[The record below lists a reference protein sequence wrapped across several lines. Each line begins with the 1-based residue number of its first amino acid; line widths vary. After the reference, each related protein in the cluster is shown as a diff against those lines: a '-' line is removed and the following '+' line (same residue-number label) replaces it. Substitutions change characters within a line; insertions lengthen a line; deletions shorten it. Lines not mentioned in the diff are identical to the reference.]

1 MTKPY
6 AHNDRTPASGTT
18 RNSREMPTRPQ
29 AENPYARDR
38 YTTQESPSQRATSR
52 TARAAK
58 PRTHYNAREEAAR
71 YTAQNRPLQSHPRN
85 EPAAYRDTSRYCNR
99 TAPKKRPSFIKPLLT
114 VGVAAVCAF
123 GLWGFVQAQPITVT
137 VNGLEHQLGGE
148 KNLDT
153 VFKES
158 FASPNPGNLIAVDDS
173 LLEEGE
179 GHPFSASVNGE
190 AVTDSK
196 KPLPQGAII
205 EITDG
210 GNITEEATSTEE
222 VIPTQAIE
230 QGVGAIHRVTQL
242 GQDGTRS
249 TLTGKVSGKTVTKE
263 TAQMQPRIYE
273 KYAVDTQ
280 GDKVVALTF
289 DDGPWPGS
297 TEGIL
302 DVLKQN
308 NAKATFFTVGERIEG
323 EGVKL
328 VKRAFDEGHQVCT
341 HSFDHARGSGQSVN
355 MSYMTTDEQVAEVA
369 KGQEVIA
376 NATGAEANKVFR
388 APGGNFPLSVW
399 QTIEPQI
406 TAEIGWNIDS
416 GDWRQPGTE
425 RVASALTNVS
435 PGDVILCH
443 DGGGD
448 RAQTLAALKTALPA
462 LTEQGYRFITIDEL
476 MEYPAKPLA

>member
-302 DVLKQN
+302 DVL
-308 NAKATFFTVGERIEG
+308 
-323 EGVKL
+323 
-328 VKRAFDEGHQVCT
+328 
-341 HSFDHARGSGQSVN
+341 
-355 MSYMTTDEQVAEVA
+355 
-369 KGQEVIA
+369 
-376 NATGAEANKVFR
+376 
-388 APGGNFPLSVW
+388 
-399 QTIEPQI
+399 
-406 TAEIGWNIDS
+406 
-416 GDWRQPGTE
+416 
-425 RVASALTNVS
+425 
-435 PGDVILCH
+435 
-443 DGGGD
+443 
-448 RAQTLAALKTALPA
+448 
-462 LTEQGYRFITIDEL
+462 
-476 MEYPAKPLA
+476 

>member
-38 YTTQESPSQRATSR
+38 YTTQDRP
-52 TARAAK
+52 
-58 PRTHYNAREEAAR
+58 P
-71 YTAQNRPLQSHPRN
+71 QNHPRN

-222 VIPTQAIE
+222 VIP
-230 QGVGAIHRVTQL
+230 
-242 GQDGTRS
+242 
-249 TLTGKVSGKTVTKE
+249 
-263 TAQMQPRIYE
+263 
-273 KYAVDTQ
+273 
-280 GDKVVALTF
+280 
-289 DDGPWPGS
+289 
-297 TEGIL
+297 
-302 DVLKQN
+302 
-308 NAKATFFTVGERIEG
+308 
-323 EGVKL
+323 
-328 VKRAFDEGHQVCT
+328 
-341 HSFDHARGSGQSVN
+341 
-355 MSYMTTDEQVAEVA
+355 
-369 KGQEVIA
+369 
-376 NATGAEANKVFR
+376 
-388 APGGNFPLSVW
+388 
-399 QTIEPQI
+399 
-406 TAEIGWNIDS
+406 
-416 GDWRQPGTE
+416 
-425 RVASALTNVS
+425 
-435 PGDVILCH
+435 
-443 DGGGD
+443 
-448 RAQTLAALKTALPA
+448 
-462 LTEQGYRFITIDEL
+462 
-476 MEYPAKPLA
+476 